1 MVGGMNRQTIEQR
14 LETVV
19 RNNRPTIALTFPLVG
34 VALLIG
40 GHENVIPAWVA
51 FNPYLIV
58 IAASIM
64 ALPLIAGLA
73 PLIDRRAA
81 AGLALLALFA
91 WGIELVGVNTGFPYE
106 NFSYQL
112 HLGPMLFG
120 DVPLA
125 LPVFYFPILID
136 GYLLAVLALGGFA
149 ERVPIRYPAV
159 IGAVVGLD
167 LILDPGAVALN
178 FWGWAEPGAYYG
190 IPAMNFVGWILSGS
204 VAVGLLHVF
213 FDHDALVDRLEQCE
227 FFLDDL
233 INFVLFWGAVNL
245 YFGHLGPALLAGV
258 VLLGLFRVEWFDFA
272 GLSGRQIVKK

>member
-1 MVGGMNRQTIEQR
+1 MERQTIEQR
-14 LETVV
+14 LEAVV

-34 VALLIG
+34 VVLLIG
-40 GHENVIPAWVA
+40 GHENVIPAWLA

-58 IAASIM
+58 LAASIM

-81 AGLALLALFA
+81 LGLALLALFA

-106 NFSYQL
+106 DFSYQL

-136 GYLLAVLALGGFA
+136 GYLLAVLALGDVTDRISF
-149 ERVPIRYPAV
+149 RYPAV

-178 FWGWAEPGAYYG
+178 FWGWTDPGAYYG
-190 IPAMNFVGWILSGS
+190 IPAMNFVGWVLSGS
-204 VAVGLLHVF
+204 VAVALLHASL
-213 FDHDALVDRLEQCE
+213 DHDALVDRLGQCE

-233 INFVLFWGAVNL
+233 INFVLFWGLVNL
-245 YFGHLGPALLAGV
+245 YFGQLGPALLAGA
-258 VLLGLFRVEWFDFA
+258 VLLGLFRAEWFDFA
-272 GLSGRQIVKK
+272 GLSGRQAVEK